1 MADYASCRT
10 TMVDTQVRPSDVT
23 KFPIIDAM
31 LRVQRELYVPDGQ
44 RAVAYSE
51 GDIELGEGRVVL
63 APRTFAKMLEA
74 SGIGAQDVVLDL
86 GCGLG
91 YSTAVLARMARA
103 VVAVEPNE
111 AWAEE
116 AQRCLSEQGADD
128 AAVLAKPLA
137 DGAPQTDPYD
147 AIIVQGGIQQ
157 WPDALTAQLRE
168 GGHVVAI
175 WCEGRLGTARLG
187 RKLDGAIIWRDVFNV
202 WAPVLPGFEKQTEFA
217 L

>member
-1 MADYASCRT
+1 MADYSSRRT
-10 TMVDTQVRPSDVT
+10 TMVDTQIRPSDVT

-31 LRVQRELYVPDGQ
+31 LRVQRELYVPDGHS
-44 RAVAYSE
+44 AVAYSE

-74 SGIGAQDVVLDL
+74 SGIGANDVVLDL

-91 YSTAVLARMARA
+91 YSTAVLACMARA

-116 AQRCLSEQGADD
+116 AQRCLSEQGADG
-128 AAVLAKPLA
+128 AAVLSKPLA
-137 DGAPQTDPYD
+137 EGAPQNDPYD
-147 AIIVQGGIQQ
+147 AIMVQGGIQK
-157 WPDALTAQLRE
+157 WPDALTDQLHE
-168 GGHVVAI
+168 GGHAVAV
-175 WCEGRLGTARLG
+175 WCEGRLGTVRLG
-187 RKLDGAIIWRDVFNV
+187 RKLDGAMVWRDVFNA
-202 WAPVLPGFEKQTEFA
+202 WAPVLPGFEQQPEFA